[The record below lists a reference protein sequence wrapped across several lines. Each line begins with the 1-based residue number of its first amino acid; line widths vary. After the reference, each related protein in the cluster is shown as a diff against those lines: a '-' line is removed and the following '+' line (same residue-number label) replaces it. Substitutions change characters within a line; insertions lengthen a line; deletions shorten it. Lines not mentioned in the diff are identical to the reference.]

1 MEMSRQLRTHC
12 NKLALSCAS
21 RREMVGPFVL
31 CRQPLRTHRKEL
43 PPIFLAPLLAFT
55 PKYPAQRNAFSTT
68 LPVNDRKKK
77 RVDGNAHRGES
88 ALRRTG
94 PKTFLEMSK
103 MPLPQPVLNPERRS
117 KVETDPDHGLW
128 GFFNRDKQALS
139 TPTADNA
146 HGINMS
152 RPPNWKLAECRT
164 RARLG
169 APRVAA

>member
-1 MEMSRQLRTHC
+1 MLPCDAEVWSSLKQF
-12 NKLALSCAS
+12 ALLYALC
-21 RREMVGPFVL
+21 REMAGPFVL
-31 CRQPLRTHRKEL
+31 CRRSLRTQRKEL

-55 PKYPAQRNAFSTT
+55 PNYPAQRNAFSTT
-68 LPVNDRKKK
+68 TPVSNRKKK
-77 RVDGNAHRGES
+77 RVDGNPHRGES

-146 HGINMS
+146 HGINTS
-152 RPPNWKLAECRT
+152 RSPILEA
-164 RARLG
+164 G
-169 APRVAA
+169 